1 MENTNLKSVDENH
14 VAQTSYDAKNI
25 QKIRGGWKRYL

>member
-25 QKIRGGWKRYL
+25 QKLELLDL